1 MTASLSAPTQRAA
14 WLEHWLS
21 ELPPAA
27 GPLAAVQQRG
37 RDALAQQG
45 VPSSRMEDW
54 RFTDLSLLK
63 GLPLG
68 APQAAQP
75 SAGASGSGLQLQL
88 DGSSDPLAGVTLPE
102 GLEPLSASE
111 VAQGLGHTLAATSCE
126 QHWPVELNHASAT
139 QLLAPVSYTHLTLP
153 TICSV

>member
-1 MTASLSAPTQRAA
+1 MTASLSAPTNRAA
-14 WLEHWLS
+14 WLEQWLS
-21 ELPPAA
+21 SLPPASGA
-27 GPLAAVQQRG
+27 LAAVQQRG

-75 SAGASGSGLQLQL
+75 TAGSSGSGIRLQL

-102 GLEPLSASE
+102 GLEPLSTSE
-111 VAQGLGHTLAATSCE
+111 VAQGLGHTLA
-126 QHWPVELNHASAT
+126 
-139 QLLAPVSYTHLTLP
+139 VSYTHLRAHET
-153 TICSV
+153 

>member
-1 MTASLSAPTQRAA
+1 M
-14 WLEHWLS
+14 
-21 ELPPAA
+21 
-27 GPLAAVQQRG
+27 QQPG

-75 SAGASGSGLQLQL
+75 AAGSSAASLRLNL

-102 GLEPLSASE
+102 GWNP
-111 VAQGLGHTLAATSCE
+111 
-126 QHWPVELNHASAT
+126 
-139 QLLAPVSYTHLTLP
+139 
-153 TICSV
+153 

>member
-1 MTASLSAPTQRAA
+1 MTASLSAPTHRAA

-68 APQAAQP
+68 APQA
-75 SAGASGSGLQLQL
+75 
-88 DGSSDPLAGVTLPE
+88 
-102 GLEPLSASE
+102 
-111 VAQGLGHTLAATSCE
+111 
-126 QHWPVELNHASAT
+126 
-139 QLLAPVSYTHLTLP
+139 VSYTHLRAHET
-153 TICSV
+153 